1 MEPAFDVP
9 IVNVTVVAGQT
20 AVLPCSI
27 EYLGKYKVQILA
39 VHTSAYASSDVAV
52 VIVGCIKA
60 AERPSTFSCSICS
73 DGPMTRKS
81 LAGSNGSLSAC

>member
-27 EYLGKYKVQILA
+27 EYLGKYKVSCVHILIYTNS
-39 VHTSAYASSDVAV
+39 VVKYSA
-52 VIVGCIKA
+52 
-60 AERPSTFSCSICS
+60 
-73 DGPMTRKS
+73 
-81 LAGSNGSLSAC
+81 